1 MTNIHTLAV
10 LLGRN
15 ESQRDTAIAEH
26 LRAVAHRQAASAQ
39 SEQLRTYRREYEQRW
54 NAQFAVEGRIELVHC
69 SEITT
74 VAQAEAFAIDD
85 IILRTHKL
93 FSTGVVVWDE
103 CARLFSIVIPNW
115 AVREARDPVGLVVGD
130 PALRLR
136 WHLNLWSVVAH
147 AHFIQGDDVADALW
161 KTIRRHKALVKTL

>member
-69 SEITT
+69 YHG
-74 VAQAEAFAIDD
+74 FM
-85 IILRTHKL
+85 
-93 FSTGVVVWDE
+93 
-103 CARLFSIVIPNW
+103 ARLTQ
-115 AVREARDPVGLVVGD
+115 AVDHQ
-130 PALRLR
+130 LR
-136 WHLNLWSVVAH
+136 VEAH
-147 AHFIQGDDVADALW
+147 AESQVERALGLLSEAELRCASVRKLIERRGLEQRLADERRDQKQSDEFAARVAW
-161 KTIRRHKALVKTL
+161 NRHGTGGQPGLS